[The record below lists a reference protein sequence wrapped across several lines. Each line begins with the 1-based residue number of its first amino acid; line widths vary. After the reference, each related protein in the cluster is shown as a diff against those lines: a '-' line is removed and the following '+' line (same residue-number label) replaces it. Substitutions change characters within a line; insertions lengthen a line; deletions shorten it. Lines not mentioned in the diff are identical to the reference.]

1 MTDPI
6 LQPIRRFPN
15 GRILAVALAAVAI
28 FGLCREIV
36 ADELTKPKIKKSQ
49 WKEKTGKSEKRKE
62 TNSFKEKAKGLKG
75 LWKSKQRQQP
85 DASPRTS
92 TPMRGSIV
100 NGPRYAPPN
109 SLRKPDSERLTVDLP
124 PRYEELDIDFD
135 GQIGLHEWIVAR
147 RQDLAIFDA
156 IDGDSDG
163 LLTPRE
169 LRDFDSTVA
178 DAGQKSAPSRTYA
191 RPRLQ
196 IIGGTWHLTA
206 RGKKPTRDEL
216 PEGYNPGR
224 GRSREESAK
233 LHQNYVDR
241 RMAGL
246 TAQQKARIGQLW
258 AEKKRND
265 PDMENAGASFVQ
277 IMEHVAENAQ

>member
-6 LQPIRRFPN
+6 LQPIRRFPT
-15 GRILAVALAAVAI
+15 GRILAVALATVAM
-28 FGLCREIV
+28 FSLRHEIV

-49 WKEKTGKSEKRKE
+49 WKDNTGKSEKRKGK
-62 TNSFKEKAKGLKG
+62 NSFKEEAKGLKE
-75 LWKSKQRQQP
+75 LWKSKQRQQS
-85 DASPRTS
+85 DAIPRTT
-92 TPMRGSIV
+92 TPMRGGIV
-100 NGPRYAPPN
+100 IGPRYTPPN

-124 PRYEELDIDFD
+124 PRYEELDTDFD
-135 GQIGLHEWIVAR
+135 GQVGLYEWIVAR
-147 RQDLAIFDA
+147 RQDLTIFDA
-156 IDGDSDG
+156 IDSDRDG
-163 LLTPRE
+163 LLTPHE
-169 LRDFDSTVA
+169 LKDFDSTVA
-178 DAGQKSAPSRTYA
+178 DAGEKSAPSRTYA

-233 LHQNYVDR
+233 LHQSYVDR

-246 TAQQKARIGQLW
+246 TAQQKTRIGQLW
-258 AEKKRND
+258 AEKKQND
-265 PDMENAGASFVQ
+265 PDMENRGASFVQ
-277 IMEHVAENAQ
+277 IMEHVAGNEQ